1 MIGLCNYCSRY
12 FTCNKRPKS
21 SDENVKLCPSFT
33 QNENEEDAIWE
44 QRRYE
49 IAKDV
54 AASLAQRSGS
64 MYDNVVNSAIKIAD
78 KLIERLKEK

>member
-33 QNENEEDAIWE
+33 QNEDEEDAF
-44 QRRYE
+44 
-49 IAKDV
+49 
-54 AASLAQRSGS
+54 GS
-64 MYDNVVNSAIKIAD
+64 REDM
-78 KLIERLKEK
+78 R

>member
-33 QNENEEDAIWE
+33 QNEDEEETIWE

-49 IAKDV
+49 ITKDV
-54 AASLAQRSGS
+54 VASLVQRPNST
-64 MYDNVVNSAIKIAD
+64 YDSVVNSAIKIAD

>member
-1 MIGLCNYCSRY
+1 MNICKTCVSR
-12 FTCNKRPKS
+12 FGCH
-21 SDENVKLCPSFT
+21 PSFETDGADTCSFYEADKKALPT
-33 QNENEEDAIWE
+33 QVDWE

-64 MYDNVVNSAIKIAD
+64 MYDSIVNSAIKIAN

>member
-1 MIGLCNYCSRY
+1 MNICKTCVSR
-12 FTCNKRPKS
+12 FGCH
-21 SDENVKLCPSFT
+21 PSFET
-33 QNENEEDAIWE
+33 DGVDICSFYKADERTLPIQVDWE

-64 MYDNVVNSAIKIAD
+64 MYDSVVNSAIKIAD